1 MKGLGEVMHRAVR
14 RWLSGRSRTDADDPA
29 PAGAAP
35 PAAGPAPAVAA
46 TDTVDREAVAV
57 LEQDVVAAMRRL
69 ADDLGEAEHYSAES
83 ETRSSIIHERVLG
96 MREATAT
103 ASANSAALVTASRQV
118 SDAAGQIGTSMNHAR
133 DRLDAA
139 ATRAGEATE
148 MMTGLAMATAE
159 IRGIV
164 DSIAEI
170 ARQTNLLALNASIEA
185 ARAGEAGRGFGVV
198 AQEVKV
204 LSVEVRE
211 AVETIR
217 NRVDRLTQAAHGSAA
232 IVTDALQMVRDVNP
246 VIAAIGNASQEQ
258 ASATAELSRN
268 ADETARFIET
278 VVQRVEEID
287 RVALAAATE
296 SANAR
301 RATAKG
307 ASQAGGMLRRFI
319 PTLRHSSFA
328 DRRIHDRFPV
338 EHAVKA
344 RLGPDDFTSRTI
356 DLGRGGVLIAR
367 PDGRNLV
374 PGLRGTIEIADLP
387 PMSCRM
393 AAASDLGLHM
403 AFDRQLSG
411 QTAQLEEL
419 IESIETGYRP
429 LIDRAQG
436 FAAEVVACFAE
447 ALASK
452 QLTEAELFDVDYIA
466 LPDTDPQQHR
476 NRALPVLEAILPP
489 LLARTLARDPR
500 LLFTVPIDR
509 NGYIPVHNAAYAL
522 PQRPGDPVWNA
533 AHSRNRRIFDDRA
546 GIAAARSVRPFL
558 VQSYL
563 RDMGGGVTE
572 MVREVDAPVRINGRH
587 WGGVRMAYRME
598 AAGL

>member
-1 MKGLGEVMHRAVR
+1 MHRAVR

-46 TDTVDREAVAV
+46 TDTIDREAVAV

-148 MMTGLAMATAE
+148 MMTGLASATAE

-328 DRRIHDRFPV
+328 DRRVHDRFPV
-338 EHAVKA
+338 EHTVKA

-367 PDGRNLV
+367 PDGRDLV

-403 AFDRQLSG
+403 AFDRELSE
-411 QTAQLEEL
+411 QTAQLEDL
-419 IESIETGYRP
+419 IGSIETGYRP
-429 LIDRAQG
+429 LIDRAQS

-466 LPDTDPQQHR
+466 LPGTDPQQHR

-489 LLARTLARDPR
+489 LLARTVARDSR

>member
-1 MKGLGEVMHRAVR
+1 MHRAVR

-35 PAAGPAPAVAA
+35 PAAGLAPAVAA
-46 TDTVDREAVAV
+46 TDTIDREAVAV

-118 SDAAGQIGTSMNHAR
+118 SDAAGQIGTSMNRAR

-148 MMTGLAMATAE
+148 MMTGLASATAE

-258 ASATAELSRN
+258 ATATAELSRN

-328 DRRIHDRFPV
+328 DRRVHDRFPV
-338 EHAVKA
+338 EHTVKA

-367 PDGRNLV
+367 PDGRTLV
-374 PGLRGTIEIADLP
+374 PGLRGTVEIADLP

-403 AFDRQLSG
+403 AFDQHLTG
-411 QTAQLEEL
+411 YAAQLNDL
-419 IESIETGYRP
+419 IETIETGYRP
-429 LIDRAQG
+429 LIDRAQN
-436 FAAEVVACFAE
+436 FAAEVVGCFAE
-447 ALASK
+447 ALAAK
-452 QLTEAELFDVDYIA
+452 QITEADLFDADYVA
-466 LPDTDPQQHR
+466 LPDTDPQQYR

-489 LLARTLARDPR
+489 LLARMVASDAR
-500 LLFTVPIDR
+500 LLFTVAIDR
-509 NGYIPVHNAAYAL
+509 NGYIPVHNAPYAL
-522 PQRPGDPVWNA
+522 PQRRGDPVWNV

-563 RDMGGGVTE
+563 RDMGGGITE
-572 MVREVDAPVRINGRH
+572 LVREVDAPVRINGRH
-587 WGGVRMAYRME
+587 WGGVRMAYRLE
-598 AAGL
+598 ATNL